1 MEMQNQFIRDKVAEL
16 GVAIFYNVSD
26 NPNMITNSLV
36 SFICYDEE
44 GRLYFFISRPLYL
57 MQEDIRFPAVLD
69 FYRKGQPYF
78 IKINGIA
85 ELLTEKD
92 EIKKIIDKIKD
103 PSGLHSH
110 ALVRLAINKAE
121 YTVCSVNAGGFF
133 NHLKAAL
140 LSIF

>member
-1 MEMQNQFIRDKVAEL
+1 M
-16 GVAIFYNVSD
+16 
-26 NPNMITNSLV
+26 
-36 SFICYDEE
+36 
-44 GRLYFFISRPLYL
+44 
-57 MQEDIRFPAVLD
+57 
-69 FYRKGQPYF
+69 
-78 IKINGIA
+78 
-85 ELLTEKD
+85 LTEKD
-92 EIKKIIDKIKD
+92 EIKQIIDKIKD